1 MGNMNLMYGSSF
13 CACRPGTN
21 EVKVGGGK
29 GHLYLTNK
37 LVTWISQK
45 TSCNI
50 NKKTYV
56 NRLLTSRLTTEKAR

>member
-37 LVTWISQK
+37 LVT
-45 TSCNI
+45 
-50 NKKTYV
+50 
-56 NRLLTSRLTTEKAR
+56 